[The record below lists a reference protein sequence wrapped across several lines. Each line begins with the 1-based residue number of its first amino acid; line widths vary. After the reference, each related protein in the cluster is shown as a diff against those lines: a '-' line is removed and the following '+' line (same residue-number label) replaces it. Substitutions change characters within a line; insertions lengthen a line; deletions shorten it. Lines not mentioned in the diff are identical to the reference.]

1 MNADVLLKS
10 FNETE
15 RMMDSLIERVMQ
27 KEGIWYTGR
36 LDERFK
42 GQVPLSELES
52 LCQLLVTGDSV
63 RTSLAEAGVITED
76 EVIRFDDKLFMLKCI
91 AADVAEDLFPS
102 HPNEAASILAVLEG
116 IMPIDEDELE
126 NLGFD

>member
-1 MNADVLLKS
+1 MNAEVLLKS
-10 FNETE
+10 FDETE
-15 RMMDSLIERVMQ
+15 QMMDSLLERVLQ

-42 GQVPLSELES
+42 GNVPLNELES
-52 LCQLLVTGDSV
+52 LCQLLTAADSV

-76 EVIRFDDKLFMLKCI
+76 DVIRFDDKLFMLKSI

-102 HPNEAASILAVLEG
+102 HPNKAASILAVLEG
-116 IMPIDEDELE
+116 IMPVDEDELE